1 MANAYILVV
10 MGILLAKAGGFLR
23 DAVFASSF
31 GTDMMA
37 DIYLSVFGVASLIFT
52 AVGSALS
59 TLIIKNVN
67 KPIYS
72 QGDGQKCYAAHFIRQ
87 ISVIIMAITAVL
99 YVFAKPL
106 VGLLLPGLKGAEAE
120 CALKIMYIMLPS
132 FLFISVAY
140 MMSGLLQNRRV
151 FFTPSIMSLPYNVI
165 VICALFLGVRD
176 IVTISAITT
185 FGWFLHI
192 VILMPDFYRKGYSF
206 FASSASIRKGS
217 GLDNTKETAFIF
229 LSGLM
234 FQLCFMIDKVFAS
247 YSAGMA
253 STLSYASNLFITFS
267 GIFVVAMSSVVFP
280 AISQNFEHGEMDYVR
295 ELLRYIIKLMMS
307 IFVFYLVA
315 VVFFGEDIIRIIYER
330 GEFTSQSTHNVSQ
343 AFIIYSFGIFGYLAQ
358 NILNKLF
365 YLAGKYKVTVVGAIV
380 VVVLKLLVDM
390 LPVKGLG
397 ANFAAITTTVLLTLY
412 ALFIAIKLKGVI
424 GKYLTKE
431 LGVTIVKIIISAIGA
446 VGATVF
452 ANALLPLSIKSST
465 FGFILPFT
473 AALLTYGLIML
484 ITGVLKDLF
493 TTPLSKT
500 VSERK
505 SQ

>member
-1 MANAYILVV
+1 MQVANAYILVV

-31 GTDMMA
+31 GTDMAA

-72 QGDGQKCYAAHFIRQ
+72 QGNGQKCYAAHFIRQ
-87 ISVIIMAITAVL
+87 ISVIIMAVTAVL

-106 VGLLLPGLKGAEAE
+106 VGLLLPGLTGAEADT
-120 CALKIMYIMLPS
+120 ALTIMYIMLPS

-176 IVTISAITT
+176 IVTISMITT
-185 FGWFLHI
+185 LGWFLHI
-192 VILMPDFYRKGYSF
+192 VMLMPDFYRKGYSF

-247 YSAGMA
+247 FDAGMA

-330 GEFTSQSTHNVSQ
+330 GAFTSESTHKVAQ
-343 AFIIYSFGIFGYLAQ
+343 AFVIYSFGIFGYLAQ

-365 YLAGKYKVTVVGAIV
+365 YLAGKYKVTVIGAIV
-380 VVVLKLLVDM
+380 VVVLKLCVDM
-390 LPVKGLG
+390 LPIKGLG

-412 ALFIAIKLKGVI
+412 AVFIAIKLKGVI

-431 LGVTIVKIIISAIGA
+431 LGVTVVKIIVSAVGA
-446 VGATVF
+446 VGAILLT
-452 ANALLPLSIKSST
+452 NALLPQSIRSSM
-465 FGFILPFT
+465 FGFIVPFG
-473 AALLTYGLIML
+473 AALVVYGLIML

-500 VSERK
+500 AK